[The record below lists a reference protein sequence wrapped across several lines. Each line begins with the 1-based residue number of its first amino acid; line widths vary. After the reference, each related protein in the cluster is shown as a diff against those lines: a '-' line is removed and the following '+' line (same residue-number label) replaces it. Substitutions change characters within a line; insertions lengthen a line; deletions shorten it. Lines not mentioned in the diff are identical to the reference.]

1 MEFNFVTLLVVVHL
15 IVSLLMLFAPAA
27 IDMLGAKSILGLP
40 GTNFALISS
49 VVCLILL
56 LVVMM

>member
-15 IVSLLMLFAPAA
+15 IVSLLMLFDPAA
-27 IDMLGAKSILGLP
+27 LDMLGAKSVVGFP

-56 LVVMM
+56 IIVMM